1 MSLDRFI
8 KGHYM
13 DYETA
18 ISEIKAGRKRS
29 HWIWYIFPQ
38 IHGLGMSRTSEIYAI
53 ESLEEAKAYMNN
65 ELLKSHMIEICNA
78 LLELDESDPTKVMG
92 YPDDLKLRSSVTL
105 FTEATPE
112 YDVFQK
118 VLDKF
123 YSGEKDE
130 RTLEILSRE

>member
-8 KGHYM
+8 KGHNM

-18 ISEIKAGRKRS
+18 LSEIKAGRKHS

-38 IHGLGMSRTSEIYAI
+38 IHGLGMSRTSEIYSI
-53 ESLEEAKAYMNN
+53 ESLEEAKEYMGNV
-65 ELLKSHMIEICNA
+65 LLKSHMLEICNV

-92 YPDDLKLRSSVTL
+92 YPDDLKLRSSMTL

-123 YSGEKDE
+123 YDGEKDE
-130 RTLEILSRE
+130 RTLEVLSRE

>member
-1 MSLDRFI
+1 
-8 KGHYM
+8 M

-18 ISEIKAGRKRS
+18 LSEIKAGRKHS

-38 IHGLGMSRTSEIYAI
+38 IHGLGMSRTSEIYSI
-53 ESLEEAKAYMNN
+53 ESLEEAKEYMGNV
-65 ELLKSHMIEICNA
+65 LLKSHMLEICNV

-92 YPDDLKLRSSVTL
+92 YPDDLKLRSSMTL

-123 YSGEKDE
+123 YDGEKDE
-130 RTLEILSRE
+130 RTLEVLSRE

>member
-1 MSLDRFI
+1 
-8 KGHYM
+8 M

-18 ISEIKAGRKRS
+18 LSEIKAGRKHS

-38 IHGLGMSRTSEIYAI
+38 IHGLGMSRTSEIYSI
-53 ESLEEAKAYMNN
+53 ESLEEAKEYMGNV
-65 ELLKSHMIEICNA
+65 LLKSHMLEICNV

-92 YPDDLKLRSSVTL
+92 YPDDLKLRSSMTL

-118 VLDKF
+118 VLDKL
-123 YSGEKDE
+123 YDGEKDE
-130 RTLEILSRE
+130 RTLEVLSRE